1 MAIVKA
7 EGKDFS
13 KTVSKKFPST
23 QFCYYISMMIG
34 QSILELTGVSF
45 NWLMIL
51 LGLIAFSSI
60 IVDLSAELFKYIKIF
75 K

>member
-1 MAIVKA
+1 
-7 EGKDFS
+7 
-13 KTVSKKFPST
+13 
-23 QFCYYISMMIG
+23 MMIG

-75 K
+75 KEFLKNVEKRDCQKVKDFP